1 MPPGSRPGTSWR
13 PQPSFS
19 PGSSRM
25 ATATRIPP
33 PVKELKRLG
42 QSLWLDNIR
51 RQLITSG
58 ELARLRDE
66 GLSGVTS
73 NPTIFEKAVS
83 GSNDYDEAMVQLVRA
98 GHKPEEILWEL
109 MVEDVSAAADVFRPI
124 YDKTKGHDGFVSIEV
139 SPTVANS
146 TRRTIA
152 FAEDLRERCRRPN
165 VMVKIPATK
174 EGIGAIY
181 DQISKGHNINITLIF
196 SVDRYGEVME
206 AYLSGLEKL
215 HKGGGEL
222 RSVASVASFFV
233 SRVDTKV
240 DKTLA
245 QKIELSTDP
254 AQKRALERLYGKAAI
269 ANSKIA
275 YERFGKTF
283 SGPRWDK
290 LKKAGAQLQRPL
302 WASTSTKDPRYP
314 DTYYVE
320 ELIGPDTVD
329 TIPPATLAAFRE
341 HGEVRRSLD
350 ENVDLS
356 RRQLKQL
363 ADAGIDLDQVT
374 NELEVEGVAA
384 FTKSFESLLQT
395 LSKAAKDIRAG
406 KGPRQWHSL
415 GGLQPAVDAQVAKLQ
430 KDDAPR
436 RLWAKDSTLWTP
448 DPAKRQEI
456 HDRLGWLDVA
466 DKMLEK
472 AAELREVAFL
482 GRKFSDVVLLGM
494 GGSSLCPDVLRHT
507 FGAVKGHP
515 KLHVLDTTDPATI
528 LGVRA
533 KIKLPTTLF
542 IVASKSGE
550 TTETLSHFAFF
561 FDQTKRN
568 GKQFAAITDPGTSLE
583 KLAKDNGFRWIFS
596 NPPDIG
602 GRYSALS
609 YFGLVPGALM
619 GVNDAELLERA
630 VEMEHSCADSVP
642 VESNPGAW
650 LGAVMGRLATQGRN
664 KVTLIT
670 SPKVATFGYW
680 VEQLI
685 AESTG
690 KEGKGIVPIEGEPVG
705 KSAVYGD
712 DRLFVYIRMD
722 ADPPHRG
729 VQSLEKSGHPVIT
742 LTMRDKL
749 DLGGEF
755 FCWEVATA
763 IAGAV
768 LGIDAFDQPNVQESK
783 DNTKKVLARFKQ
795 AGKLPA
801 AESVAAAKAKSGI
814 AALLK
819 QAKRGAYFAIMA
831 YTARTPGSEAA
842 IAAIRTA
849 IRDKTTIATTAGYGP
864 RFLHSSGQLHKGGPR
879 TGLFLQIVQEDAK
892 DVVIPGQ
899 PYSFSVLKQA
909 QSLGDLQSLTSR
921 RLPVMRVTLGRDPTA
936 GWRVLAAAVKSA
948 VR

>member
-1 MPPGSRPGTSWR
+1 
-13 PQPSFS
+13 
-19 PGSSRM
+19 M

-275 YERFGKTF
+275 YERFRRTF
-283 SGPRWDK
+283 SGPRWDR

-341 HGEVRRSLD
+341 HGEARRSID
-350 ENVDLS
+350 ENFDVAK
-356 RRQLKQL
+356 RQLKQL
-363 ADAGIDLDQVT
+363 AEFGVDLDQVT
-374 NELEVEGVAA
+374 RDLEVEGVEA
-384 FTKSFESLLQT
+384 FTKSFESLLATIKKESQNI
-395 LSKAAKDIRAG
+395 KAG
-406 KGPRQWHSL
+406 KGPRQWYSL
-415 GGLQPAVDAQVAKLQ
+415 GALQPNADVRVAQLQ
-430 KDDAPR
+430 KAEAPR
-436 RLWAKDSTLWTP
+436 RLWAKDSTLWTS
-448 DPAKRQEI
+448 DPAKREEI
-456 HDRLGWLDVA
+456 RDRLGWLNVA
-466 DKMLEK
+466 EKMLEH
-472 AAELREVAFL
+472 APELRQLATD
-482 GRKFSDVVLLGM
+482 GRAYSDVVLLGM
-494 GGSSLCPDVLRHT
+494 GGSSLCPDVLRNT
-507 FGAVKGHP
+507 FGPVRRHP
-515 KLHVLDTTDPATI
+515 RLHVLDTTDPATI
-528 LGVRA
+528 LAVRSR
-533 KIKLPTTLF
+533 IRIQDTLF

-550 TTETLSHFAFF
+550 TTETLSHFAYFWKEVNSGGR
-561 FDQTKRN
+561 DGMAGRH
-568 GKQFAAITDPGTSLE
+568 FAAITDPGTSLE
-583 KLAKDNGFRWIFS
+583 KLAKDHGFRWIFR

-619 GVNDAELLERA
+619 GVDVTELLERA
-630 VEMEHSCADSVP
+630 VEMAHSCADTVP
-642 VESNPGAW
+642 AADNPGVW
-650 LGAVMGRLATQGRN
+650 LGGVMGELALQGRN
-664 KVTLIT
+664 KLTLVA
-670 SPKVATFGYW
+670 SPRIATFGYW

-690 KEGKGIVPIEGEPVG
+690 KQGKGIFPVEDEPLG
-705 KSAVYGD
+705 RPAVYGD

-722 ADPPHRG
+722 ADPPNKA
-729 VQSLEKSGHPVIT
+729 VQALEKAGQPVVT
-742 LTMRDKL
+742 LTLRDKL

-755 FCWEVATA
+755 LRWEIATA
-763 IAGAV
+763 IAGSV
-768 LGIDAFDQPNVQESK
+768 LGIDPFDQPNVQESK
-783 DNTKKVLARFKQ
+783 DNTKKVLAKYR
-795 AGKLPA
+795 ASGKLPK
-801 AESVAAAKAKSGI
+801 AESVPAAKSRAGLKT
-814 AALLK
+814 LLG

-831 YTARTPGSEAA
+831 YTTRTTASQAA
-842 IAAIRTA
+842 IASIRTSV
-849 IRDKTTIATTAGYGP
+849 RDTTHYATTAGYGP
-864 RFLHSSGQLHKGGPR
+864 RFLHSTGQLHKGGPKV
-879 TGLFLQIVQEDAK
+879 GLFLQIVQDDTK
-892 DVVIPGQ
+892 DVAIPGQ
-899 PYSFSVLKQA
+899 PYSFSILKQA
-909 QSLGDLQSLTSR
+909 QSLGDLESLASR
-921 RLPVMRVTLGRDPTA
+921 RLPVLRVTLGREAAA
-936 GWRVLAAAVKSA
+936 GWKALAAAVRTA

>member
-1 MPPGSRPGTSWR
+1 
-13 PQPSFS
+13 
-19 PGSSRM
+19 M
-25 ATATRIPP
+25 ATATGSKTNAI
-33 PVKELKRLG
+33 KELKQLG

-66 GLSGVTS
+66 GLTGVTS

-83 GSNDYDEAMVQLVRA
+83 GSTDYDEAMVRLVREKKRPA
-98 GHKPEEILWEL
+98 DMLWQL
-109 MVEDVSAAADVFRPI
+109 MVEDIQAAADTFRPV
-124 YDKTKGHDGFVSIEV
+124 YDKTKGRDGFVSIEV
-139 SPTVANS
+139 APTLANN
-146 TRRTIA
+146 TRGTIRM
-152 FAEDLRERCRRPN
+152 AEDLRDRCKRPN

-174 EGIGAIY
+174 EGLPAIF

-196 SVDRYGEVME
+196 AVDRYAEVVE
-206 AYLSGLEKL
+206 AYLAGLERLQKD
-215 HKGGGEL
+215 GGDL
-222 RSVASVASFFV
+222 SKVASVASFFV

-240 DKTLA
+240 DKILA
-245 QKIELSTDP
+245 EKMNRTQDP
-254 AQKRALERLYGKAAI
+254 QQKRTLDQVFGKAAI
-269 ANSKIA
+269 ANSKLA
-275 YERFGKTF
+275 YERYKELFA
-283 SGPRWDK
+283 GPRWDR
-290 LKKAGAQLQRPL
+290 LRKAGARTQRCL

-329 TIPPATLAAFRE
+329 TVPPATLAAFRE

-350 ENVDLS
+350 ENVELAH
-356 RRQLKQL
+356 RQLKQL
-363 ADAGIDLDQVT
+363 AGMGVDLDQVT
-374 NELEVEGVAA
+374 KDLEVEGVEA
-384 FTKSFESLLQT
+384 FTKSFESLLT
-395 LSKAAKDIRAG
+395 ALDKSAKEIKAG
-406 KGPRQWHSL
+406 KGPRQWYSL
-415 GGLQPAVDAQVAKLQ
+415 GGLQPVVDAQLTKLQ
-430 KDDAPR
+430 KDEAPR
-436 RLWAKDSTLWTP
+436 RLWAKDSTLWTA

-456 HDRLGWLDVA
+456 RDRLGWLDVA
-466 DKMLEK
+466 DKMQEK
-472 AAELREVAFL
+472 ADELSELAAQ
-482 GRKFSDVVLLGM
+482 GRKLSDVVLLGM
-494 GGSSLCPDVLRHT
+494 GGSSLCPDVLRNT
-507 FGAVKGHP
+507 FGTLKGRP

-533 KIKLPTTLF
+533 KIRLATTLF

-550 TTETLSHFAFF
+550 TTETLSHFAYFF
-561 FDQTKRN
+561 NETRQN

-583 KLAKDNGFRWIFS
+583 RLARDNGFRWVFS

-619 GVNDAELLERA
+619 GVDVSELLERA

-670 SPKVATFGYW
+670 SPKVATFGYR
-680 VEQLI
+680 VEQLL

-690 KEGKGIVPIEGEPVG
+690 KEGKGLVPIEGEPIG
-705 KSAVYGD
+705 KPTVYGD

-722 ADPPHRG
+722 ADPPNRA
-729 VQSLEKSGHPVIT
+729 VRALEKYGHPVVT

-755 FCWEVATA
+755 FRWEVATA

-783 DNTKKVLARFKQ
+783 DNTKKVLATFKNR
-795 AGKLPA
+795 GNLPA
-801 AESVAAAKAKSGI
+801 ADSVPAAKAKAQI
-814 AALLK
+814 ASLVDRAR
-819 QAKRGAYFAIMA
+819 RGAYFAIMA
-831 YTARTPGSEAA
+831 YTSRTPQSEAA

-849 IRDKTTIATTAGYGP
+849 VRDKTKIATTAGYGP
-864 RFLHSSGQLHKGGPR
+864 RFLHSTGQLHKGGPK
-879 TGLFLQIVQEDAK
+879 TGLFLQIVQDDAK
-892 DVVIPGQ
+892 DVKIPGQ
-899 PYSFSVLKQA
+899 PYTFSVLKQA

-921 RLPVMRVTLGRDPTA
+921 RLPVLRVTLGREPAA
-936 GWRVLAAAVKSA
+936 GWRALTGA
-948 VR
+948 VRQAVR

>member
-1 MPPGSRPGTSWR
+1 
-13 PQPSFS
+13 
-19 PGSSRM
+19 M
-25 ATATRIPP
+25 ATATGSKTNAI
-33 PVKELKRLG
+33 KELKQLG

-66 GLSGVTS
+66 GLTGVTS

-83 GSNDYDEAMVQLVRA
+83 GSTDYDEAMVRLVREKKRPA
-98 GHKPEEILWEL
+98 DMLWQL
-109 MVEDVSAAADVFRPI
+109 MVEDIQAAADTFRPV
-124 YDKTKGHDGFVSIEV
+124 YDKTKGRDGFVSIEV
-139 SPTVANS
+139 APTLANN
-146 TRRTIA
+146 TRGTIRM
-152 FAEDLRERCRRPN
+152 AEDLRDRCKRPN

-174 EGIGAIY
+174 EGLPAIF

-196 SVDRYGEVME
+196 AVDRYAEVVE
-206 AYLSGLEKL
+206 AYLAGLERLQKD
-215 HKGGGEL
+215 GGDL
-222 RSVASVASFFV
+222 SKVASVASFFV

-240 DKTLA
+240 DKILA
-245 QKIELSTDP
+245 EKMNRTQDP
-254 AQKRALERLYGKAAI
+254 QQKRTLDQVFGKAAI
-269 ANSKIA
+269 ANSKLA
-275 YERFGKTF
+275 YERYKELFA
-283 SGPRWDK
+283 GPRWDR
-290 LKKAGAQLQRPL
+290 LRKAGARTQRCL

-329 TIPPATLAAFRE
+329 TVPPATLAAFRE

-350 ENVDLS
+350 ENVELAH
-356 RRQLKQL
+356 RQLKQL
-363 ADAGIDLDQVT
+363 AGMGVDLDQVT
-374 NELEVEGVAA
+374 KELEVEGVEA
-384 FTKSFESLLQT
+384 FTKSFESLLT
-395 LSKAAKDIRAG
+395 ALDKSAKEIKAG
-406 KGPRQWHSL
+406 KGPRQWYSL
-415 GGLQPAVDAQVAKLQ
+415 GGLQPVVDAQLTKLQ
-430 KDDAPR
+430 KDEAPR
-436 RLWAKDSTLWTP
+436 RLWAKDSTLWTA

-456 HDRLGWLDVA
+456 RDRLGWLDVA
-466 DKMLEK
+466 DKMQEK
-472 AAELREVAFL
+472 ADELSELAAQ
-482 GRKFSDVVLLGM
+482 GRKLSDVVLLGM
-494 GGSSLCPDVLRHT
+494 GGSSLCPDVLRNT
-507 FGAVKGHP
+507 FGTLKGRP

-533 KIKLPTTLF
+533 KIRLATTLF

-550 TTETLSHFAFF
+550 TTETLSHFAYFF
-561 FDQTKRN
+561 NETRQN

-583 KLAKDNGFRWIFS
+583 RLARDNGFRWVFS

-619 GVNDAELLERA
+619 GVDVSELLERA

-680 VEQLI
+680 VEQLL

-690 KEGKGIVPIEGEPVG
+690 KEGKGLVPIEGEPIG
-705 KSAVYGD
+705 KPTVYGD

-722 ADPPHRG
+722 ADPPNRA
-729 VQSLEKSGHPVIT
+729 VRALEKYGHPVVT

-755 FCWEVATA
+755 FRWEVATA

-783 DNTKKVLARFKQ
+783 DNTKKVLATFKNR
-795 AGKLPA
+795 GNLPA
-801 AESVAAAKAKSGI
+801 ADSVPAAKAKAQI
-814 AALLK
+814 ASLVDRAR
-819 QAKRGAYFAIMA
+819 RGAYFAIMA
-831 YTARTPGSEAA
+831 YTSRTPQSEAA

-849 IRDKTTIATTAGYGP
+849 VRDKTKIATTAGYGP
-864 RFLHSSGQLHKGGPR
+864 RFLHSTGQLHKGGPK
-879 TGLFLQIVQEDAK
+879 TGLFLQIVQDDAK
-892 DVVIPGQ
+892 DVKIPGQ
-899 PYSFSVLKQA
+899 PYTFSVLKQA

-921 RLPVMRVTLGRDPTA
+921 RLPVLRVTLGREPAA
-936 GWRVLAAAVKSA
+936 GWRALTGA
-948 VR
+948 VRQAVR